1 MGEGS
6 GLADTSLGGG
16 SGDAWKLKLLVQAVF
31 YAGQAS
37 LSGFHTL
44 LDRYTE
50 TIRMYADTIETQTV
64 RIIPFIFALFSS
76 YFPSFFA
83 LFVPPL

>member
-50 TIRMYADTIETQTV
+50 TIRMYADTVETQTV
-64 RIIPFIFALFSS
+64 RIIPLFFVLFYP
-76 YFPSFFA
+76 YF
-83 LFVPPL
+83 

>member
-1 MGEGS
+1 MEEGS
-6 GLADTSLGGG
+6 GLGDTSPGGG

-37 LSGFHTL
+37 LSGFHAL

-64 RIIPFIFALFSS
+64 RI
-76 YFPSFFA
+76 
-83 LFVPPL
+83 